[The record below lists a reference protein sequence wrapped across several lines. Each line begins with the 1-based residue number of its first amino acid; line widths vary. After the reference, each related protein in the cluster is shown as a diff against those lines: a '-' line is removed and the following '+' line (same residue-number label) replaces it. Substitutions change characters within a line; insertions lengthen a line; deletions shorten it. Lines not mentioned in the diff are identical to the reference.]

1 VVEHERRPDNLQIRF
16 LTRDD
21 IPDLLALWSAAKLS
35 IRPSGRDHADC
46 LAAEMRDYPRNFLGA
61 YSGRQLVGACLAT
74 WDGRRG
80 WINRLAVH
88 PQSRRSGVAQQLVA
102 AAEAELKSRGARVIA
117 ALVEPGNAPSL
128 ALFAR
133 CGYRDTPRAIYLSKR
148 EDPDA

>member
-1 VVEHERRPDNLQIRF
+1 MSEHERRPGDLQIRF

-35 IRPSGRDHADC
+35 IRPSGRDHADR
-46 LAAEMRDYPRNFLGA
+46 LAAEVTDYPRNFLGA
-61 YSGRQLVGACLAT
+61 FAGGHLVGACVAT

-88 PQSRRSGVAQQLVA
+88 PQSRGRGVAQQLIA
-102 AAEAELKSRGARVIA
+102 AGEAELKSRGAQVIA
-117 ALVEPGNAPSL
+117 ALVEPGNSPSL

-148 EDPDA
+148 EGPDA